1 MALSKIKFSLIC
13 LVDQIRKDASGR
25 NQIPAGIFF
34 SCLKQHL
41 CLSLRVLYEKVDFFH
56 KKKKQIARNVV
67 NFVRK
72 FCETVSVRTQVKNWP
87 KTKKEKRKNLTVQP
101 STCHKHTQ
109 VLDVSNE

>member
-1 MALSKIKFSLIC
+1 MVPMALSKIKFSLIC

-34 SCLKQHL
+34 FLSETTSLSQSSRVIRKSC
-41 CLSLRVLYEKVDFFH
+41 
-56 KKKKQIARNVV
+56 ARNVV